1 MMGEGG
7 VYKCIVCV
15 KLGRGVPLGRGR
27 GGGVPLESGGEGC
40 ASREWGREGVC
51 LALCTCVNC
60 FLSALHVRVYAVGYV
75 LDCIIKKCSPFVTI
89 MLVVT
94 LIHFSSMTT
103 FSYNC
108 YGYFY

>member
-1 MMGEGG
+1 M
-7 VYKCIVCV
+7 
-15 KLGRGVPLGRGR
+15 
-27 GGGVPLESGGEGC
+27 PLESGGEGC

-89 MLVVT
+89 ML
-94 LIHFSSMTT
+94 SSNTNS
-103 FSYNC
+103 FLKYD
-108 YGYFY
+108 YILLQLLWIF